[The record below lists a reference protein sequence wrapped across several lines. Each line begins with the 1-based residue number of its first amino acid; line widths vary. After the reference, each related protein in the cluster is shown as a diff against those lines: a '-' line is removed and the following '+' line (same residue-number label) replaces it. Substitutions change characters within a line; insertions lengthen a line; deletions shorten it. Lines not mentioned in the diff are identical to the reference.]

1 MDASGIP
8 PEILYG
14 VTLIDP
20 LVRTEPKTNT
30 SFENVQA
37 ADRRKENQ
45 EMTMKK
51 KITFFFEESMLL
63 VRNYWTIENLVSSVA
78 GKQQLG
84 TLSFNLRTWMR
95 AKVPQVHL
103 QAWLSYG
110 YHNSKKTV
118 WVFGYRYTHHQSTYV
133 IRYIY
138 TQTEGMDIWE
148 KDKLAVDRNKCFKWE
163 VILSIPIIIMKEYDQ
178 CSLIEIWNSM
188 ITEA

>member
-63 VRNYWTIENLVSSVA
+63 VRNY
-78 GKQQLG
+78 
-84 TLSFNLRTWMR
+84 
-95 AKVPQVHL
+95 
-103 QAWLSYG
+103 
-110 YHNSKKTV
+110 
-118 WVFGYRYTHHQSTYV
+118 
-133 IRYIY
+133 
-138 TQTEGMDIWE
+138 
-148 KDKLAVDRNKCFKWE
+148 
-163 VILSIPIIIMKEYDQ
+163 
-178 CSLIEIWNSM
+178 
-188 ITEA
+188 